1 MKLIDYIRESLRSN
15 IDLANHI
22 DTHAAEL
29 NIRSNVYFRGPTILI
44 LAFSIVIASVGL
56 NVNSTAVI
64 IGAMLISPLMGPII
78 GIGLAGSINDVKLFR
93 DSAWNLLVMVGI
105 SLAASALYFLLS
117 PLELANPTEL
127 EARTSPSIFDV
138 MIALFGGA
146 AGIVEMSRKEK
157 GTVLSGVAIATA
169 LMPPLCTAGYGL
181 ANWNGHFFFGAMGL
195 FGINTLFIALATYA
209 GAKLMHFRE
218 VEFISEKRAK
228 RTRRVISSFTLVV
241 VALSLWSAVS
251 MIRRNNFEISAENFI
266 SENRSLDRAYI
277 YDYKIDGSARTVD
290 IRITGRQIS
299 DEAKEALIGSA
310 LSHGITRDELII
322 HENSLEETDNE
333 KMVNL
338 FERSEA
344 EIALR
349 DAKIMMLRDQVDSLK
364 GESFPS
370 VQITRELQSQYPDV
384 IEEIYLSKGTVVQA
398 GTLGAQPRTTIIIRT
413 KKTLSQNDRKR
424 MEEWLKIRLDD
435 EQLELLVLRQ
445 FNTSADISSMLE

>member
-1 MKLIDYIRESLRSN
+1 
-15 IDLANHI
+15 
-22 DTHAAEL
+22 
-29 NIRSNVYFRGPTILI
+29 
-44 LAFSIVIASVGL
+44 
-56 NVNSTAVI
+56 
-64 IGAMLISPLMGPII
+64 
-78 GIGLAGSINDVKLFR
+78 
-93 DSAWNLLVMVGI
+93 
-105 SLAASALYFLLS
+105 
-117 PLELANPTEL
+117 
-127 EARTSPSIFDV
+127 
-138 MIALFGGA
+138 
-146 AGIVEMSRKEK
+146 
-157 GTVLSGVAIATA
+157 
-169 LMPPLCTAGYGL
+169 
-181 ANWNGHFFFGAMGL
+181 
-195 FGINTLFIALATYA
+195 
-209 GAKLMHFRE
+209 
-218 VEFISEKRAK
+218 
-228 RTRRVISSFTLVV
+228 
-241 VALSLWSAVS
+241 